1 MDGRVVREMAFEPR
15 VVLVRYP
22 CGTTNFSWSIQLAG
36 WSPDLI
42 DVWRNRHVFTA
53 ALCSLYNCVHCSTV
67 FIADCVHCSTLHVQ
81 TPASRVRSLPDN
93 YRWLSKPLG
102 SWREIASAWLLF
114 QLLQLQFLPQ
124 YFPAQKSS
132 RDELMSPFL
141 CAFACLGACMASVCA
156 WDYLCVG
163 GRERK
168 SYFVC
173 IPLFV

>member
-1 MDGRVVREMAFEPR
+1 MDGRVVREMASEPR

-36 WSPDLI
+36 WSP
-42 DVWRNRHVFTA
+42 A
-53 ALCSLYNCVHCSTV
+53 ALCSLYDYAHCTSVFTAARSTCRRQPLV
-67 FIADCVHCSTLHVQ
+67 SAHFQTITVDSLSPSGADVKLRARGSYFNFFNFTFCPNIFLHKK
-81 TPASRVRSLPDN
+81 A
-93 YRWLSKPLG
+93 
-102 SWREIASAWLLF
+102 
-114 QLLQLQFLPQ
+114 
-124 YFPAQKSS
+124 S

-163 GRERK
+163 VCVGE